1 MPVIL
6 LKCPILQISF
16 LEPKSCQAVC
26 GAKKYTGSNEDQQKI
41 RLLQKGMGLNYQHH
55 FIVDNMPVTFC
66 FNNQVPSDSVSF
78 LYGLH
83 FSSFTAKSARL
94 LDRFPDGLLRGRA
107 RQAP

>member
-1 MPVIL
+1 MPVVL
-6 LKCPILQISF
+6 LKCTILQISF

-66 FNNQVPSDSVSF
+66 FNNQVGTLCLCFIP
-78 LYGLH
+78 
-83 FSSFTAKSARL
+83 R
-94 LDRFPDGLLRGRA
+94 
-107 RQAP
+107 